1 MGKRNDC
8 KMAKQLRERKLISRA
23 SKKKK
28 KDLLF
33 IFNEITC
40 YIDRSLNFEQN
51 LELRFCGEKICG
63 RRMTTTTTTTNSIT
77 SLNFLNFQDQQIP
90 KGRANFPAN
99 DGEDSVPRYT
109 HALIT
114 RTGGE

>member
-33 IFNEITC
+33 IFEITC
-40 YIDRSLNFEQN
+40 YTDRSLNFEQN

-63 RRMTTTTTTTNSIT
+63 RRMTTTTNSIT